1 MTHTPLQPLGRS
13 PSETLEGTLA
23 GLTPSAHARQPE
35 LPQGVDRVLG
45 RAMSRDPRNRHS
57 SAWELLDELVN
68 LADDEDPAPGPVV
81 PAEPGP
87 VVATYAV
94 APYTAAPYA
103 AAPPLMDA
111 GAPVV
116 AATVATPPPRQ
127 LAPTKARHP
136 PNSMVAFLSRLGVP
150 VFESR
155 RQVILNSY
163 FAALMRSGR
172 QACGERWTTVLQAAG
187 LEGLLERPPPD
198 DDERT
203 TPVTVPS
210 RLAEAIESVFGPA
223 APETLRQ
230 WGRLTNEY
238 WTQKSQR
245 LQEGSVT
252 YMRPLRLMPRAD
264 RKLEDVLYITGRN
277 LDRVRGERLTAWKQ
291 IDRDQFWVVY
301 YDNLM
306 VLGRRRVASSC
317 YFSTSALEAAT
328 RWGGLANDWVVDE
341 AECGSVTGTFDCVF
355 TVKRVMR

>member
-1 MTHTPLQPLGRS
+1 
-13 PSETLEGTLA
+13 
-23 GLTPSAHARQPE
+23 
-35 LPQGVDRVLG
+35 
-45 RAMSRDPRNRHS
+45 
-57 SAWELLDELVN
+57 
-68 LADDEDPAPGPVV
+68 
-81 PAEPGP
+81 
-87 VVATYAV
+87 
-94 APYTAAPYA
+94 
-103 AAPPLMDA
+103 
-111 GAPVV
+111 
-116 AATVATPPPRQ
+116 
-127 LAPTKARHP
+127 
-136 PNSMVAFLSRLGVP
+136 
-150 VFESR
+150 SR

-277 LDRVRGERLTAWKQ
+277 LDRVRGERLTAWK
-291 IDRDQFWVVY
+291 
-301 YDNLM
+301 
-306 VLGRRRVASSC
+306 
-317 YFSTSALEAAT
+317 
-328 RWGGLANDWVVDE
+328 
-341 AECGSVTGTFDCVF
+341 
-355 TVKRVMR
+355 